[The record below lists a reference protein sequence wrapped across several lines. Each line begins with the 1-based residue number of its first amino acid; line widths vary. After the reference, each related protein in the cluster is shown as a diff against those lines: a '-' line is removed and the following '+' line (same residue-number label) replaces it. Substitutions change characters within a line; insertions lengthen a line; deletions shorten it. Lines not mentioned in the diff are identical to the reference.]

1 MNGFMKIK
9 VLGTGCTR
17 CNTAE
22 AVIKEAVA
30 MSGVEAQVIKVK
42 DIKEI
47 AKYAVAVTP
56 GIIVDGQIKSVG
68 KVPSV
73 EEVLNW
79 IREVNG

>member
-1 MNGFMKIK
+1 MIIK

-22 AVIKEAVA
+22 AVAK
-30 MSGVEAQVIKVK
+30 SGIDAQVIKVK

-47 AKYAVAVTP
+47 AKYSVAVTP
-56 GIIVDGQIKSVG
+56 GIIVDGQIKSAG
-68 KVPSV
+68 RVPEV

-79 IREVNG
+79 IREVND

>member
-1 MNGFMKIK
+1 MKIK
-9 VLGTGCTR
+9 VLGTGCTT

-30 MSGVEAQVIKVK
+30 MSGVDAQVIKVK

-56 GIIVDGQIKSVG
+56 GIIINGQIKSVG
-68 KVPSV
+68 KIPTV
-73 EEVLNW
+73 EEVLRW
-79 IREVNG
+79 IREVSG

>member
-1 MNGFMKIK
+1 MKIK

-22 AVIKEAVA
+22 AVVKEAVA
-30 MSGVEAQVIKVK
+30 ISGVNAQVVKVK
-42 DIKEI
+42 DINEI
-47 AKYAVAVTP
+47 AKYAIAVTP
-56 GIIVDGQIKSVG
+56 GIIVDGQIKSAG

>member
-1 MNGFMKIK
+1 MKIK

-22 AVIKEAVA
+22 AVVKEAVA
-30 MSGVEAQVIKVK
+30 ISGVEAQVIKVK

>member
-1 MNGFMKIK
+1 MKIK

-17 CNTAE
+17 CNTTE
-22 AVIKEAVA
+22 AVVRDAVA
-30 MSGVEAQVIKVK
+30 ISGVDAQVIKVK
-42 DIKEI
+42 DINEI
-47 AKYAVAVTP
+47 AKYAIAVTP
-56 GIIVDGQIKSVG
+56 GIIVDGEIKSVG

>member
-1 MNGFMKIK
+1 MKIK

-22 AVIKEAVA
+22 AVIKEAVV
-30 MSGVEAQVIKVK
+30 MSGVNAQVIKVK
-42 DIKEI
+42 DIQEI

-79 IREVNG
+79 IREVND

>member
-1 MNGFMKIK
+1 MKIK
-9 VLGTGCTR
+9 VLGTGCAR

-22 AVIKEAVA
+22 AVVKEAVA
-30 MSGVEAQVIKVK
+30 ISGVEAQVIKVK

>member
-1 MNGFMKIK
+1 MKIK
-9 VLGTGCTR
+9 IVGTGCTR

-22 AVIKEAVA
+22 AVVREAVA
-30 MSGVEAQVIKVK
+30 TSGVDAQVIKVK

-47 AKYAVAVTP
+47 AKYTVAVTP

-73 EEVLNW
+73 EEVMKW
-79 IREVNG
+79 IREAGG

>member
-1 MNGFMKIK
+1 MKIK

-22 AVIKEAVA
+22 AVIREAVA
-30 MSGVEAQVIKVK
+30 TSGVDAEVVKVK

-56 GIIVDGQIKSVG
+56 GIIVNGQIKSVG
-68 KVPSV
+68 KIPTV

>member
-1 MNGFMKIK
+1 MEIK

-22 AVIKEAVA
+22 AIIREAVA
-30 MSGVEAQVIKVK
+30 ASGIDAQVIKVK

-73 EEVLNW
+73 EEVMEW
-79 IREVNG
+79 IREAKGY

>member
-1 MNGFMKIK
+1 MKIK
-9 VLGTGCTR
+9 VLGTGCTT

-30 MSGVEAQVIKVK
+30 MSGVDAQVIKVK

-56 GIIVDGQIKSVG
+56 GIIINGQIKSVG
-68 KVPSV
+68 KIPTV
-73 EEVLNW
+73 EEVLKW
-79 IREVNG
+79 IGEVNG

>member
-1 MNGFMKIK
+1 MKIK
-9 VLGTGCTR
+9 VLGTGCTT

-30 MSGVEAQVIKVK
+30 MSGVDAQVIKVK

-56 GIIVDGQIKSVG
+56 GIIVNGQIKSVG
-68 KVPSV
+68 KIPTV
-73 EEVLNW
+73 EEVLKW
-79 IREVNG
+79 IREENG

>member
-1 MNGFMKIK
+1 MKIK

-30 MSGVEAQVIKVK
+30 MSGVGAQVIKVK

>member
-1 MNGFMKIK
+1 MKIK

-73 EEVLNW
+73 
-79 IREVNG
+79 R

>member
-1 MNGFMKIK
+1 MKIK

-30 MSGVEAQVIKVK
+30 MSGVDAQVIKVK

>member
-1 MNGFMKIK
+1 MKIK
-9 VLGTGCTR
+9 VLGTGCTT

-30 MSGVEAQVIKVK
+30 ASGVDAQVVKVK

-56 GIIVDGQIKSVG
+56 GIIVNGQIKSVG
-68 KVPSV
+68 KIPSV

-79 IREVNG
+79 IREANA

>member
-1 MNGFMKIK
+1 MNIK

>member
-1 MNGFMKIK
+1 MKIE

-30 MSGVEAQVIKVK
+30 ASGVDAQVIKVK

-47 AKYAVAVTP
+47 AKYAITVTP
-56 GIIVDGQIKSVG
+56 GIIIDGQVKSVG

-79 IREVNG
+79 IRESIS

>member
-1 MNGFMKIK
+1 MKIK

-68 KVPSV
+68 KVHSV

>member
-1 MNGFMKIK
+1 MRIK

-30 MSGVEAQVIKVK
+30 KSGIDAQVIKVK
-42 DIKEI
+42 DINEI
-47 AKYAVAVTP
+47 AKYSVAVTP

-68 KVPSV
+68 RVPEV

-79 IREVNG
+79 IREVND

>member
-1 MNGFMKIK
+1 MKIE

-30 MSGVEAQVIKVK
+30 ESGVDAQVIKVK

-47 AKYAVAVTP
+47 AKYAITVTP
-56 GIIVDGQIKSVG
+56 GIIIDGQVKSAG

-79 IREVNG
+79 IREANG

>member
-1 MNGFMKIK
+1 MKIK

-79 IREVNG
+79 IREVND

>member
-1 MNGFMKIK
+1 MKIK